1 MLGALFFKALDFKA
15 THLLHKEVGGE
26 TKNRAIAFI
35 PVNKATSSGM
45 K

>member
-1 MLGALFFKALDFKA
+1 MLGALFFTALDS
-15 THLLHKEVGGE
+15 HLLHKQVGGE